1 MRTSRA
7 WCVEMQRT
15 VSIAEVQAAYF
26 EQPEPRRRFTF
37 QCADPACRARAGA
50 RMTAVHDD
58 RLFFDDAYPVSAHFA
73 SVPQSP
79 HDPMCEDVL
88 REQASA
94 LIRNDPRP
102 PGDWN
107 ASRRFSTKQA
117 FEVFDVYHPA
127 VGGVLPLSALLPDDR
142 RIDPAD
148 RARQAMPARLL
159 TPGADPVPAANA
171 GTPPAALG
179 PFKDDD
185 EAIRALEQA
194 IEAMSARQAGQRDG
208 GAATADAGGNAAG
221 NATADAGTTAGTNS
235 GADATADTSARSDPR
250 ESDGER
256 VARVA
261 AMVDQMLTRSLPTRR
276 LADIVACYSELGAV
290 DRQKALIRLPGGRA
304 MSYAAFIQPLARYQ
318 DSDEPLVRVG
328 GARVMREERGYV
340 LRFFDRIVLDGERYE
355 VVMRISDARIAASP
369 LSGLLRAQ
377 LLGSLGDG
385 HHVRV
390 FFFGGIAP
398 DSRQHNLT
406 QIRLSDL
413 ENVVL
418 QPMRVAGAGAGA
430 SAFGRNAWPG
440 LGTSRA

>member
-37 QCADPACRARAGA
+37 LCADPACRERAGA

-79 HDPMCEDVL
+79 HDPMCEYVL

-94 LIRNDPRP
+94 LIRNEPRP
-102 PGDWN
+102 PGEWN

-127 VGGVLPLSALLPDDR
+127 VGGVLPLSALLIDDR
-142 RIDPAD
+142 RIDPGA
-148 RARQAMPARLL
+148 RAHRVMPARLL
-159 TPGADPVPAANA
+159 APGADPASAANA
-171 GTPPAALG
+171 GAQPPMAG

-194 IEAMSARQAGQRDG
+194 IEAMTARHQAGQRDG
-208 GAATADAGGNAAG
+208 SAAIA
-221 NATADAGTTAGTNS
+221 
-235 GADATADTSARSDPR
+235 DPR
-250 ESDGER
+250 APIDPAELDGER
-256 VARVA
+256 AARVA
-261 AMVDQMLTRSLPTRR
+261 AMVDDMLTRSLPTRR

-304 MSYAAFIQPLARYQ
+304 TPYAGFIQPLARYQ

-406 QIRLSDL
+406 QVRLSDL

-418 QPMRVAGAGAGA
+418 QPMRVAGAGA
-430 SAFGRNAWPG
+430 FGRNAWPG
-440 LGTSRA
+440 LGASRA